1 MAKYRIVVARR
12 VLETSY
18 QEVFAISPDEAQSLA
33 IQRATSDDDADAWE
47 STEVAEAYVM
57 DCQKD

>member
-18 QEVFAISPDEAQSLA
+18 QEVFAISPDEAQALA

-47 STEVAEAYVM
+47 STEVAAAYVM